1 MKARTKPLPSGL
13 FAAIFFTLLFIFAV
27 TASRAQGHLTAAA
40 AVKISEVGGE
50 ALLLAAP
57 LGITG
62 F

>member
-27 TASRAQGHLTAAA
+27 TASRGQGQLTATG
-40 AVKISEVGGE
+40 AVRISEVSGE
-50 ALLLAAP
+50 ALRLSAP
-57 LGITG
+57 LGING